1 MQSRQIISE
10 SESESETSDV
20 VKSSGGGGRFSRT
33 LGEVKARAA
42 DANTPDSVPQASR
55 RKKRNPVAAIISSDE
70 DEYEHGASPAPQT
83 PKGQFD
89 DGGMS
94 PIVRRRLVPAKAR
107 PHLVLSDSEE
117 EEAEKME
124 TVTTTSNQ

>member
-20 VKSSGGGGRFSRT
+20 VKSSGGGRFSQT
-33 LGEVKARAA
+33 LGEVKARA

-117 EEAEKME
+117 EAEKME
-124 TVTTTSNQ
+124 TVTPT